1 MVDAEQSYL
10 RFITD
15 NIVAYYFKQFNKEK
29 CILAQTL
36 QCYLRT
42 QQADLYKWKA
52 FCEEHKLKFGLKLV
66 RGAYMTEEAKIAKE
80 IGTESP
86 VVSIIEDTHSNYDKS
101 IKFLFDN
108 YQEGDKLKYKRRNVQ
123 N

>member
-15 NIVAYYFKQFNKEK
+15 VIVAFYFKQFNSER

-36 QCYLRT
+36 QCYLKT
-42 QQADLYKWKA
+42 QQEDLMKWLL
-52 FCEEHKLKFGLKLV
+52 FCRHHQIKFGLKLV
-66 RGAYMTEEAKIAKE
+66 RGAYMSEESKIAKE

-86 VVSIIEDTHSNYDKS
+86 VCPTIENTHDNYNKS
-101 IKFLFDN
+101 IEFLFDQYN
-108 YQEGDKLKYKRRNVQ
+108 DGDKVNS
-123 N
+123 